1 MQDSFLLIF
10 EGDKLLKIKFRGM
23 TIECG
28 FDLLLLQALLPSQ
41 ASDLQVE
48 RSSEHRSLYSFPTQH
63 HWDNYWKTITI
74 ATKLNLAVG
83 KRGILPLLKGP
94 EQ

>member
-10 EGDKLLKIKFRGM
+10 EGDKLLKIKFRRM
-23 TIECG
+23 TIECV
-28 FDLLLLQALLPSQ
+28 LLQALLPSQ

-74 ATKLNLAVG
+74 AKKLNLAVG
-83 KRGILPLLKGP
+83 
-94 EQ
+94 